1 VARKDLSRTVIEG
14 GRTRGNK
21 DRRRASHGVARA
33 RAREWLDGV
42 RADNASADASAPRR
56 PPRVYKQFDDKLGP
70 AMRWLDAQV
79 GRPWSKVFGE
89 LCARFD
95 TRTVAGRHIV
105 HDHMLGAVALDG
117 SHEVRNGQQLD
128 YVVDRRGILR
138 RSRWYRRSYW
148 QMRSE
153 LLAWVG
159 ERVALKGFRGWWWYR
174 LDHLERCEDWRCAR
188 PHVRLHDVR
197 WHELRVAPLAAMTAA
212 ELRRVDRLPAQLRAD
227 VVLHRSRLAN
237 PPK

>member
-14 GRTRGNK
+14 GRTHRSK
-21 DRRRASHGVARA
+21 DQRRASHGVARA
-33 RAREWLDGV
+33 RAREWLDAV
-42 RADNASADASAPRR
+42 RADHSSADASAPRR
-56 PPRVYKQFDDKLGP
+56 PPRVYKQFADKLGP
-70 AMRWLDAQV
+70 AMRWLDNQV

-105 HDHMLGAVALDG
+105 YSHLLAAVALDG
-117 SHEVRNGQQLD
+117 RVVLHPGRQLD

-138 RSRWYRRSYW
+138 RSAWFGRSYW
-148 QMRSE
+148 RMRRE

-159 ERVALKGFRGWWWYR
+159 DRVALNGFRGWWWYR
-174 LDHLERCEDWRCAR
+174 LDRVERCEDWRCTR
-188 PHVRLHDVR
+188 HHFRLHDVR
-197 WHELRVAPLAAMTAA
+197 WHELRVTPLAAMTAA
-212 ELRRVDRLPAQLRAD
+212 DIRRLDRLPAQLRAD
-227 VVLHRSRLAN
+227 VAVDRSRLAD